1 MQEGATLSRT
11 GRRRRARG
19 RRVRADARRSTP
31 RSASILRRRRRR
43 APRRRW
49 PPGSRAVR
57 RDDAGQAF
65 GETFDPR
72 QGAIGEHFLTL
83 YSSGGTVSARF
94 AQQSLRSLLSR
105 RRRHR
110 AALHSSSPRFSGTKG
125 LLFSVFGTMVP
136 YLKPHV
142 KPLDLRSNAK
152 TLATAAPAKR
162 GRALSVGS
170 RLRRVWAAPA
180 SGERPRRPKPAR
192 DHLTDQK
199 VAQPERTP
207 RAGTA
212 ANRGGSR
219 NANALPPFA
228 GASLSNAPAWLT
240 PPRGAPFSAPFGRRL
255 RGEPNGG
262 AIGGRGRS
270 GKRADDIPCIPNGKV
285 YGIYVPFLAL
295 AIGHL
300 DADEEKNHEPP
311 IIEA

>member
-94 AQQSLRSLLSR
+94 AQRSLRSLLSR
-105 RRRHR
+105 RRRHW
-110 AALHSSSPRFSGTKG
+110 AALRSSSPRFSGTKG

-180 SGERPRRPKPAR
+180 SGERPRRPRGAGPSDRSKSCSTRKNPAGGNGGQPRRLAECERLAAFRRRFAQQCACLADAPAR
-192 DHLTDQK
+192 SAVFRAFRTTP
-199 VAQPERTP
+199 ARRAER
-207 RAGTA
+207 R
-212 ANRGGSR
+212 RDRRSR
-219 NANALPPFA
+219 
-228 GASLSNAPAWLT
+228 
-240 PPRGAPFSAPFGRRL
+240 PFGKT
-255 RGEPNGG
+255 G
-262 AIGGRGRS
+262 
-270 GKRADDIPCIPNGKV
+270 
-285 YGIYVPFLAL
+285 
-295 AIGHL
+295 
-300 DADEEKNHEPP
+300 
-311 IIEA
+311 